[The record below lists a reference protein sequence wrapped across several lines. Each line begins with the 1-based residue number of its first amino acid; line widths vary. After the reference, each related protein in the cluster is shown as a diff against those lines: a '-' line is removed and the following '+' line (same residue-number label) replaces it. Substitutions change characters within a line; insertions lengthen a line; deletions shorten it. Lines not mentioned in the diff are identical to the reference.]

1 MPETKG
7 PHGGRP
13 KATNRRYMAHLGRI
27 WSSWWYDVIPFLAS
41 ANGLCVY
48 MTRHTQ
54 KTQRALRNACSMQTG
69 AKIALVLACE
79 CHFSTERQETA
90 VKPKP
95 PIAWRARARAAHHTQ
110 PTHRTFARFT
120 PALHRAL
127 RRMAGLVF
135 LLVFWVL
142 AGACQ
147 RHGVGAFL
155 LCNSSSS
162 SGFYC

>member
-1 MPETKG
+1 
-7 PHGGRP
+7 
-13 KATNRRYMAHLGRI
+13 
-27 WSSWWYDVIPFLAS
+27 
-41 ANGLCVY
+41 
-48 MTRHTQ
+48 
-54 KTQRALRNACSMQTG
+54 MQTG

-135 LLVFWVL
+135 LLVSWVL

-147 RHGVGAFL
+147 RHVVAARGGRVFIVQFFFFFGFL
-155 LCNSSSS
+155 LLILLLLHTVHTHRPHAAGATPAAVERESHRKRNSRA
-162 SGFYC
+162 GPTKF